1 MQEEIREIED
11 GLCLTVRV
19 ANEQGLHARPAA
31 RLVKEASR
39 FASRIIMVADDTE
52 VDAKSILDILS
63 VAASKGTTL
72 ELRAYGPDAREAL
85 AHLAV
90 TFANRFRE
98 DV

>member
-1 MQEEIREIED
+1 VQEEIREIED

-19 ANEQGLHARPAA
+19 ANDQGLHARPAA

-39 FASRIIMVADDTE
+39 FTSRIVLASGDAE

-63 VAASKGTTL
+63 LAAAKGTAL
-72 ELRAYGPDAREAL
+72 ELRASGPDAREAL
-85 AHLAV
+85 RHLAA

-98 DV
+98 DT